1 MEDDVDGV
9 RVQNKT
15 CTWKISWK
23 IRMENTSQSS
33 DGNFQRSFFVVL
45 ACNFVF

>member
-23 IRMENTSQSS
+23 IRMEEYFTEFGWQFPTKFLCSTC
-33 DGNFQRSFFVVL
+33 V
-45 ACNFVF
+45 